1 MVEKLATVEQFHT
14 LLGRNRINTV
24 GHNFMLLL
32 QERRDTGADGNAV
45 RPHVAS
51 LSRAGRGGEVT
62 ITSVTIWWRWLVD
75 TGTIKLF

>member
-24 GHNFMLLL
+24 GHHFMLLL

-51 LSRAGRGGEVT
+51 LSSTGRAGRRGNNYIGNHLVAVAGGH
-62 ITSVTIWWRWLVD
+62 RD
-75 TGTIKLF
+75 N

>member
-51 LSRAGRGGEVT
+51 LSSTRQGGEE
-62 ITSVTIWWRWLVD
+62 R
-75 TGTIKLF
+75 